1 MPFAKLARR
10 EKVFDDRRYRVPL
23 DRNEKA
29 RVMMRAR
36 SYNARCRQP
45 RQHGGPL
52 THATMQV
59 LRALLWD
66 FHNAVSGR
74 CFPSYEKIAAAAGCV
89 RSTVHRALKALEA
102 AGLLTWVHRLK
113 WDESDGQRRAV
124 RTSNS
129 YRFVVL
135 PSESDNRPRLG
146 IKAFKKELKKPD
158 APRPPVDN
166 RVLDPNTEPGRS
178 LQLLSRTIG
187 HPLP

>member
-1 MPFAKLARR
+1 MPFAKLCRR

-66 FHNAVSGR
+66 FHNSATGR
-74 CFPSYEKIAAAAGCV
+74 CFPSYEKIAAAAGCGRATV
-89 RSTVHRALKALEA
+89 RPALKALEA
-102 AGLLTWVHRLK
+102 AGLLTWVHRLVRVVN
-113 WDESDGQRRAV
+113 DGQSRVV
-124 RTSNS
+124 RTSNA

-146 IKAFKKELKKPD
+146 IKAFKNQSRPAPSVDKP
-158 APRPPVDN
+158 APDPAAPHLEALRGFAHRAGFPP
-166 RVLDPNTEPGRS
+166 P
-178 LQLLSRTIG
+178 
-187 HPLP
+187 